1 MLNNRIDFIF
11 IRMGVVLFTILLFH
25 CFTNKVIVPY
35 FVLFIKFLCSE
46 RGAEI
51 PGDLAAPWPM
61 GAQCWGTCP
70 VWTNQRPAPDQM
82 DI

>member
-1 MLNNRIDFIF
+1 MLSNGIDFIF

-25 CFTNKVIVPY
+25 CFTNKDIVPY

-51 PGDLAAPWPM
+51 PGDLAAP
-61 GAQCWGTCP
+61 
-70 VWTNQRPAPDQM
+70 
-82 DI
+82 